1 MNDTLKPGD
10 IFTINHYIFKW
21 TVVMAENGS
30 YRLKPHVPVEI
41 EEEEDNDPDADL
53 FE

>member
-10 IFTINHYIFKW
+10 WI
-21 TVVMAENGS
+21 VVMDENGS
-30 YRLKPHVPVEI
+30 YKLKPYVPVEI